1 MLTSVVTYFKN
12 NRMDPPWYHR
22 IASLACDADFILP
35 DPVSGRYLV
44 SGWEDITGKSKGTVS
59 DLKCPGVV

>member
-1 MLTSVVTYFKN
+1 
-12 NRMDPPWYHR
+12 MDPPWYHR
-22 IASLACDADFILP
+22 IASLACDTDLILP
-35 DPVSGRYLV
+35 DPVSGRYLG